1 MKRFLALVLL
11 ALAWAGPASAAAGGC
26 HAVSGTFVAA
36 SPPTCAGI
44 VCTQGLLSGDLAGI
58 YSFVGYAFTP
68 SGSLLGHST
77 ITLDNGGV
85 ITSNDESV
93 LFGPPIPG
101 TNFVTTV
108 NFTGGTRQFAHATG
122 GLVAP
127 GTFTGTG
134 TVGTY
139 AGEFCLGT
147 GGD

>member
-1 MKRFLALVLL
+1 MKRLVGTILV
-11 ALAWAGPASAAAGGC
+11 ALATAGPASAAAGGC

-44 VCTQGLLSGDLAGI
+44 ICTQGLLSGDLAGI

-68 SGSLLGHST
+68 SGSVLGHST
-77 ITLDNGGV
+77 ITLDNGAM
-85 ITSNDESV
+85 ITSDDESV

-101 TNFVTTV
+101 TGFVTTV

-127 GTFTGTG
+127 GVFTDSGTA
-134 TVGTY
+134 GTY
-139 AGEFCLGT
+139 AGKYCLGK
-147 GGD
+147 GAQ